1 MDAPFHDV
9 DPAEALLAELAGLD
23 MSLARHVHACAIST
37 EDPDEV
43 ANLSRAY
50 QRISRS
56 LRQSLALHARLK
68 ADRERREREVPPPP
82 PKPLPPTPAREHARI
97 VERRDAVRRAAQR
110 VIWSEYEY
118 EETEDEE
125 RDDVGYLLDL
135 LDERLRTQVRDNT
148 FGLKADDDAWVVEP
162 LDEHVVRLC
171 ASLGLPELA
180 ARRWRELPDVRW
192 QSDEDAGETE
202 DAATT
207 DPSGADSS

>member
-1 MDAPFHDV
+1 MDAPFPDV

-82 PKPLPPTPAREHARI
+82 PRPLPPTPPRESARI
-97 VERRDAVRRAAQR
+97 AERRDAVRTAAQR
-110 VIWSEYEY
+110 VIWSEYEH

-125 RDDVGYLLDL
+125 HDDVGYLFDL
-135 LDERLRTQVRDNT
+135 LEERLRTQVRDNT
-148 FGLKADDDAWVVEP
+148 FGLRAEADAWVVEP

-171 ASLGLPELA
+171 TSLGLPELA

-192 QSDEDAGETE
+192 QSDDDAGGT
-202 DAATT
+202 DAAAAN
-207 DPSGADSS
+207 PSGADSS